1 MKNREK
7 SAECVKK
14 YLILSKLGNFE
25 VKTQIIDWKSNFTV
39 EHDRVLR
46 KVSRHKLKVFN
57 RKRLRYNFSKPS
69 YFVTLHASSQTV
81 VLMFVKSRCKTIC
94 NTTARSG
101 FLAQSL
107 NHDWE
112 TIWMLLMISSSAYL
126 WMNFIS
132 ENRVAGN
139 NFFLHV
145 LIWNVQLNNFNI
157 SQQLVLSKKSW
168 IRLFRRGLHKVVA
181 YFRPSLSHVWYGVGR
196 VACDW
201 PVSERV
207 FPACTTMSERM
218 MKALLWF
225 RHLLPFALIQPPVIH
240 FTMPPKKKSKTA
252 SLITN
257 FFFKVTVKPWASL
270 QSPKLKTSM

>member
-1 MKNREK
+1 MKWPSHHVNTIR
-7 SAECVKK
+7 
-14 YLILSKLGNFE
+14 N
-25 VKTQIIDWKSNFTV
+25 Q
-39 EHDRVLR
+39 
-46 KVSRHKLKVFN
+46 KVIPVWNSRQCE
-57 RKRLRYNFSKPS
+57 FSH
-69 YFVTLHASSQTV
+69 V
-81 VLMFVKSRCKTIC
+81 
-94 NTTARSG
+94 NTP
-101 FLAQSL
+101 F
-107 NHDWE
+107 
-112 TIWMLLMISSSAYL
+112 SSSAYL
-126 WMNFIS
+126 WMTFIS

-196 VACDW
+196 VVCDW

-240 FTMPPKKKSKTA
+240 FTMPPKKE
-252 SLITN
+252 
-257 FFFKVTVKPWASL
+257 V
-270 QSPKLKTSM
+270 